1 MRQDARHSGV
11 QIASGL
17 FLKKKNCI
25 EIWLLC
31 NVVLVSTVL
40 QRESVTRVS
49 PLLWISFPFRSAQI
63 IE

>member
-17 FLKKKNCI
+17 FKKDFI
-25 EIWLLC
+25 EVWLLC
-31 NVVLVSTVL
+31 SVVLVSTVL

-49 PLLWISFPFRSAQI
+49 PLLWISFPFRSPRVT
-63 IE
+63 E